1 MQISAHET
9 DHVTFLIA
17 GLGGSGSANFVVK
30 PTFDFTVGGLFFLYR
45 LSAILALA
53 QAFEDT
59 GVRAYKGQA
68 ANLMSKPD
76 LLTAALQIH
85 SVEARHASEVRRLR
99 GQKDGLLVKIVEDY
113 RFRLKELMM
122 GRRIPCR
129 LDLILQRLVM
139 DPLGQVFLLV
149 QVQNLFDSH

>member
-53 QAFEDT
+53 QAL
-59 GVRAYKGQA
+59 K
-68 ANLMSKPD
+68 
-76 LLTAALQIH
+76 I
-85 SVEARHASEVRRLR
+85 
-99 GQKDGLLVKIVEDY
+99 LV
-113 RFRLKELMM
+113 
-122 GRRIPCR
+122 
-129 LDLILQRLVM
+129 
-139 DPLGQVFLLV
+139 
-149 QVQNLFDSH
+149 